1 MSVHFEQDK
10 PIFVPFR
17 EGKSIFNSQGVPR
30 IYKSVEA
37 FRRWFPGHYLG
48 DDGITLVE
56 YAPVR
61 NGSWKHAEPVKD
73 DGQKPFVCSACG
85 LRRPRYGDVD
95 KAYFSYCPW
104 CGTPMDAEMDAKEE

>member
-56 YAPVR
+56 YAPVVR
-61 NGSWKHAEPVKD
+61 CLSCAFNDVCRETGEYKGMHGFCSKGKLPEP
-73 DGQKPFVCSACG
+73 P
-85 LRRPRYGDVD
+85 
-95 KAYFSYCPW
+95 
-104 CGTPMDAEMDAKEE
+104 KEG